1 MAEINVY
8 QQYFEAIGEFNGR
21 KRHAA
26 NVILYMSSCDGEIR
40 YDVQISFFPHDNP
53 EDFAVSYDACFTKT
67 IYSGK
72 GRRSKKRE
80 AEFLKDIRDVATSLA
95 TENGASIEWDKPL
108 CEARMG

>member
-1 MAEINVY
+1 MAEINIY
-8 QQYFEAIGEFNGR
+8 QQYFEACGTFNGR
-21 KRHAA
+21 ERHAV
-26 NVILYMSSCDGEIR
+26 NIILKSDSSEGIIR
-40 YDVQISFFPHDNP
+40 YDILVSFFPHDDP

-80 AEFLKDIRDVATSLA
+80 AEFMKDIRDMATSLA
-95 TENGASIEWDKPL
+95 TENGASIDWDKPL